1 MNPLLRGAALP
12 ALFSAALFGLATP
25 FAKMLLGG
33 VEAWLLAGLL
43 YLGAGLGLGLYTLLQ
58 RLGGNAP
65 GGAPLGRAEMP
76 WLAGA
81 IAAGGIIAP
90 VMLMTGLRMTS
101 ATSGSLLLN
110 LEAIATV
117 AIAALV
123 FREHTGGRLLLGA
136 ALIIG
141 GAVALSWRGSDFSL
155 NGGAVLIVCACIAW
169 GIDNNLTRRISGAD
183 PVRITLLRGLV
194 AGSVNVTIGLAGGAV
209 LPAPVILA
217 GALVTGFLGYGV
229 SLVLFVISLRRL
241 GAARTGA
248 YFSTAPFIGA
258 AAAIPLLSDPVTP
271 QILIASLLMGIG
283 VWLSL
288 TENHAHSHAH
298 EPLEHS
304 HLHNHDD
311 HHQHPHAG
319 DMARMEPHTHP
330 HIHEPL
336 VHAHGH
342 WPDLHHRHGHKN
354 LVT

>member
-1 MNPLLRGAALP
+1 MNPVLLGTALP

-43 YLGAGLGLGLYTLLQ
+43 YLGAGLGLGLYTLFH
-58 RLGGNAP
+58 RLGGNSP
-65 GGAPLGRAEMP
+65 SGAPLGRAEMP

-81 IAAGGIIAP
+81 IVAGGIIAP
-90 VMLMTGLRMTS
+90 VLLMTGLRMTS

-141 GAVALSWRGSDFSL
+141 GAVVLSWQGGDFSL
-155 NGGAVLIVCACIAW
+155 NGGAFLIVCACIAW

-183 PVRITLLRGLV
+183 PVQITMLRGLV
-194 AGSVNVTIGLAGGAV
+194 AGSVNVMIGLAGGAV
-209 LPAPVILA
+209 LPSPVILA
-217 GALVTGFLGYGV
+217 GAMVTGFLGYGV
-229 SLVLFVISLRRL
+229 SLALFVVSLQRL
-241 GAARTGA
+241 GTARTGA
-248 YFSTAPFIGA
+248 YFSAAPFIGA

-271 QILIASLLMGIG
+271 QILIAGLLMGIG

-288 TENHAHSHAH
+288 TENHHHAHAH
-298 EPLEHS
+298 ESLEHS
-304 HLHNHDD
+304 HMHTHDD
-311 HHQHPHAG
+311 HHQHPHSEDKQQLKA
-319 DMARMEPHTHP
+319 HSHS

-336 VHAHGH
+336 IHAHGH
-342 WPDLHHRHGHKN
+342 WPDLHHRHGHKDFAA
-354 LVT
+354 